1 MLPTENILK
10 TLAWKEEVI
19 DLSEEGKLTLILG

>member
-10 TLAWKEEVI
+10 RLVWKEEVI

>member
-10 TLAWKEEVI
+10 RLAWKEEVI

>member
-10 TLAWKEEVI
+10 TLAGKEEVI